1 MRALVIGYGSIG
13 ERHARLLQ
21 NLNVETGV
29 VSQRTVSFPT
39 VFSDTPEAL
48 DVFKPEYVVVANKT
62 NEHADTLRMILNNQ
76 WKGKVLIEKPVFQ
89 NRNNNFNN
97 YRSDIFV
104 GYNLR
109 FHPILQKLKRAIEG
123 QLIISVMAYTGQYLP
138 SWRPNRDYKLSYSSK
153 KEEGGGVLR
162 DLSHELD
169 YLIWM
174 FGKWE
179 RLSAIGGRYSSLVIN
194 GEDTYGIILSTESC
208 PIVQLQ
214 INYLDRLGR
223 REIVVVTDE
232 HTYKVDLINGIYQ
245 CDDEIQNI
253 EAERDFTYIEQH
265 KAVLNNDYDNL
276 CTIEEG
282 IGVVELIESIEHSV
296 QIKGWVNHG

>member
-39 VFSDTPEAL
+39 VFSDVPMAL
-48 DVFKPEYVVVANKT
+48 DLFQPEYVVIANKT
-62 NEHADTLRMILNNQ
+62 NEHSDTLRTILNSQ

-89 NRNNNFNN
+89 NRNTNLNIF
-97 YRSDIFV
+97 RDDIFV

-109 FHPILQKLKRAIEG
+109 FHPILQTLKREISE
-123 QLIISVMAYTGQYLP
+123 QNIISVMAYTGQYLP
-138 SWRPNRDYKLSYSSK
+138 LWRPNRSYKLSYSSK

-169 YLIWM
+169 YLTWM
-174 FGKWE
+174 FGEWK
-179 RLSAIGGRYSSLVIN
+179 RLSAIGGKFSSLEIN
-194 GEDTYGIILSTESC
+194 GEDTYGIILSTDRC

-232 HTYKVDLINGIYQ
+232 HTYKADLIKGIYQ
-245 CDDEIQNI
+245 CDDEIRQI
-253 EAERDFTYIEQH
+253 KTEKDFTYIEQH
-265 KAVLNNDYDNL
+265 RAVLNNDYDNL

>member
-39 VFSDTPEAL
+39 VFSDIPRAL
-48 DVFKPEYVVVANKT
+48 ELFKPEYVVIANRT
-62 NEHADTLRMILNNQ
+62 NEHADSLRMVLNNQ

-89 NRNNNFNN
+89 NRMNNLDIS
-97 YRSDIFV
+97 RSDIFV

-109 FHPILQKLKRAIEG
+109 FHPILQKLKREIEG

-153 KEEGGGVLR
+153 KEQGGGVLR

-169 YLIWM
+169 YLIWI
-174 FGKWE
+174 FGEWT
-179 RLSAIGGRYSSLVIN
+179 RLSAIGGKFSSLDIN
-194 GEDTYGIILSTESC
+194 GEDTFGIILSTESC

-214 INYLDRLGR
+214 INYLDRVGR

-253 EAERDFTYIEQH
+253 DAERDYTYIEQH
-265 KAVLNNDYDNL
+265 RAVLNNDYDNL
-276 CTIEEG
+276 CTLEEG
-282 IGVVELIESIEHSV
+282 IGVVELIESIEQSV
-296 QIKGWVNHG
+296 QIKGWINHD